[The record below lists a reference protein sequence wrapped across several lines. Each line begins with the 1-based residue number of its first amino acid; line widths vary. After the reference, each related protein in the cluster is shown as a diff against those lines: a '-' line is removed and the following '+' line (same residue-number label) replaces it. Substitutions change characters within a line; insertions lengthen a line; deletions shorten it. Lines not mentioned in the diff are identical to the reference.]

1 MRMSRLDRIVALA
14 GQESGAVLVIFAV
27 FAPVAILLAGFAID
41 TGNWWLQKRHLQVQ
55 ADAAALATA
64 QGFQPCANESIYRA
78 AAQFGGVASVTTP
91 EGVKSW
97 PFEQKKEGPYNVQA
111 GGAVHEL
118 INSQTF
124 YEQSAPVDS
133 SASTAPPCTG
143 EMVDVKLTET
153 GQPWWQRALSHVAS
167 FNVNAHAR
175 VEIRQAKVAKG
186 LEPLAVAETAPV
198 AAAAYFIN
206 EDNGA
211 TLVKVPLIKLGTNN
225 AGQDVW
231 GSNAAAVTIN
241 HPHIGVVI
249 ALSGSASDTKCGD
262 PYVKCFDQGST
273 GPSLLHIQGWSSAGS
288 GTGSYKAPIERQV
301 TLQSGSCTDGYFAP
315 SGKGCSIG
323 VTAKVDLGPTPK
335 PAGVKVSAI
344 VGGGTPVAM
353 TYNAITNAWNAS
365 SVVVPKEGSNRVDLR
380 VTCEPKATNS
390 VCAAEKGTPTK
401 TLEDVQR
408 AYAAGEGSGPIAAAW
423 VYEPGAAEPVPGSLD
438 AESYESCAGC
448 THKLAVTVNV
458 AGSIENAASFSD
470 PFRNLRF
477 EGEQGVR
484 AGCPPT
490 EGPSGKRYEEH
501 LGEGCPGAYTIN
513 TADPQCT
520 VNTSPYECLVIGL
533 TGKDTGPTKHGIDA
547 RLVEHPPVGTRFY
560 CANSWQ
566 NNNGGGVPIIP
577 QDDSRLIQVFIIPY
591 GTVDSEGRSLLGNE
605 EVPIQDFAVFYVTGF
620 PGDPCKSDP
629 NTGNAEVVG
638 HFVKYVNTS
647 GGDEGGEKCVA
658 NSLGECVA
666 VLTR

>member
-1 MRMSRLDRIVALA
+1 MSRFDRIVALA
-14 GQESGAVLVIFAV
+14 GQEGGAVLVMVAV

-41 TGNWWLQKRHLQVQ
+41 TGNWWVHKRHLQVQ
-55 ADAAALATA
+55 ADAAALAAA
-64 QGFQPCANESIYRA
+64 QGFQPCNDTSIYKLA
-78 AAQFGGVASVTTP
+78 GQYG
-91 EGVKSW
+91 GVKSVRV
-97 PFEQKKEGPYNVQA
+97 PGGATVASETPEYNVPT
-111 GGAVHEL
+111 GGPVHEL

-124 YEQSAPVDS
+124 YEQPAPVDS
-133 SASTAPPCTG
+133 SASTAAPCTG

-153 GQPWWQRALSHVAS
+153 GQPWWLRALSHVAS

-175 VEIRQAKVAKG
+175 VEIRQVKVAKG

-198 AAAAYFIN
+198 AAAAYFVN
-206 EDNGA
+206 EDTGA
-211 TLVKVPLIKLGTNN
+211 ILKKVPMTKSGTNN

-231 GSNAAAVTIN
+231 SSPAEAVTIN
-241 HPHIGVVI
+241 QPHTGVVI
-249 ALSGSASDTKCGD
+249 ALSGNASDTKCGD
-262 PYVKCFDQGST
+262 AYVKCFDQSAT

-288 GTGSYKAPIERQV
+288 GTGSYKAPIEREV
-301 TLQSGSCTDGYFAP
+301 TLQSSSCTDGYFAP

-323 VTAKVDLGPTPK
+323 VTAKVDLGPTPN

-353 TYNAITNAWNAS
+353 TYNATTQAWNAS
-365 SVVVPKEGSNRVDLR
+365 SVIVPKQGSNRVDLR
-380 VTCEPKATNS
+380 VTCEPKAANS

-408 AYAAGEGSGPIAAAW
+408 AYTAGEGSEPITAAW
-423 VYEPGAAEPVPGSLD
+423 VYEPGKTEPVPGSLD
-438 AESYESCAGC
+438 AESYERCATC
-448 THKLAVTVNV
+448 THKLAVTINV
-458 AGSIENAASFSD
+458 AGSLGNAASFTD
-470 PFRNLRF
+470 PVRSLRF

-490 EGPSGKRYEEH
+490 EGPSGSQYRKH
-501 LGEGCPGAYTIN
+501 LEEGCPGAYRIN
-513 TADPQCT
+513 TGDPNCT

-533 TGKDTGPTKHGIDA
+533 TGKDTGPTKQGVDSRIE
-547 RLVEHPPVGTRFY
+547 EHPPADTRFY

-577 QDDSRLIQVFIIPY
+577 TNDSRLIQVFIIPY

-605 EVPIQDFAVFYVTGF
+605 EVPIQDFAEFYVTGF
-620 PGDPCKSDP
+620 PGDRCKGDP
-629 NTGNAEVVG
+629 STGNAEIVG
-638 HFVKYVNTS
+638 HFVKYVNTA